1 MDGLQQR
8 RKWLRKKVSSLS
20 GSGSGSQSQ
29 SQLQSQGQGQDQG
42 QLQHLP
48 VSDSDTL
55 SILRV
60 GVGIGRPGSRKPGAV
75 ADYVLTNMDE
85 RELGAVRGA
94 AGAVVDVLVDE
105 AYRVE

>member
-20 GSGSGSQSQ
+20 GSGSGSQ